1 MVVSFRSLRGG
12 LHLMPGAPE
21 RDGSSAL
28 PFAAS
33 CAQQLCHRA
42 QIHSGHN
49 QSNGKSMPVAM
60 PGILFDFGLFEYGWK
75 PAALP
80 LRDTLNVG
88 RIPVTLSVG
97 RH

>member
-33 CAQQLCHRA
+33 CAQ
-42 QIHSGHN
+42 
-49 QSNGKSMPVAM
+49 
-60 PGILFDFGLFEYGWK
+60 
-75 PAALP
+75 AALSPYTDP
-80 LRDTLNVG
+80 LQ
-88 RIPVTLSVG
+88 P
-97 RH
+97 